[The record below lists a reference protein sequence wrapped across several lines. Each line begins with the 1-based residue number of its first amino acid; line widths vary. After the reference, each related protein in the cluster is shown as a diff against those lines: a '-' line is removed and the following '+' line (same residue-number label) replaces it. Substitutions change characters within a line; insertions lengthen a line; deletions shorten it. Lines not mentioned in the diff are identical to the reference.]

1 MEEVHSVMNL
11 NNKAEGPRPDTL
23 TKLSRRAADIKA
35 ALKEVQ
41 ARKRAQE
48 REDRQRLEALI
59 GSALLADAEADTGS
73 SGGRRA
79 YIAQI
84 LDQQT
89 TAPMSRSFLA
99 AKGWL

>member
-1 MEEVHSVMNL
+1 MAL
-11 NNKAEGPRPDTL
+11 NNETDGARPDAL
-23 TKLSRRAADIKA
+23 SKLSRRAADIKA

-41 ARKRAQE
+41 GRKRAQE

-84 LDQQT
+84 LDRQT
-89 TAPMSRSFLA
+89 TSPISRTFLA
-99 AKGWL
+99 AKRWL

>member
-1 MEEVHSVMNL
+1 MAL
-11 NNKAEGPRPDTL
+11 NKETVGAKLDAL
-23 TKLSRRAADIKA
+23 SKLSRRAADIKA

-41 ARKRAQE
+41 VRKRTQE

-89 TAPMSRSFLA
+89 TSPISRTFLA

>member
-1 MEEVHSVMNL
+1 MGQ
-11 NNKAEGPRPDTL
+11 NNETNGTKLDAL
-23 TKLSRRAADIKA
+23 SKLSRRAADIKA

-41 ARKRAQE
+41 VRKRAQE
-48 REDRQRLEALI
+48 REDRERLEALI

-79 YIAQI
+79 HIAQI
-84 LDQQT
+84 LDRQT
-89 TAPMSRSFLA
+89 TSPISRSFLA